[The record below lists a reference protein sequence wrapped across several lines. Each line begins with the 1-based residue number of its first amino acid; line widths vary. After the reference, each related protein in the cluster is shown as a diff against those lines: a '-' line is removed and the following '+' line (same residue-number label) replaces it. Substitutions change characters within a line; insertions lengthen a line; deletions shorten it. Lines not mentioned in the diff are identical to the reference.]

1 MDNEQLKNDQIS
13 IIALDDSRL
22 EGIAGGVLDKDI
34 ANEWMDEVAYARF
47 KANMTFEEVM
57 AALAETDYS
66 FTQQDMIELEG
77 IARMIYNYK

>member
-1 MDNEQLKNDQIS
+1 
-13 IIALDDSRL
+13 
-22 EGIAGGVLDKDI
+22 
-34 ANEWMDEVAYARF
+34 MDEVAYARF

-77 IARMIYNYK
+77 ILDDLDPVLLELLRQRPQF

>member
-1 MDNEQLKNDQIS
+1 M
-13 IIALDDSRL
+13 
-22 EGIAGGVLDKDI
+22 DI
-34 ANEWMDEVAYARF
+34 ANEWMDEVAYACF

-77 IARMIYNYK
+77 IARMIYSYS